1 MRSSCWW
8 ERLPLVLGRMVA
20 PVAPLPAV
28 GVKLHPSF
36 ALLKEKWPLQHPEHC
51 LLWAVQGCWG
61 DPSQT
66 WRWQW
71 PCCGLVVS
79 PRPCTIA
86 SQQLCEIVG
95 KLFPY
100 WVFYCVQLLTVG
112 ENKPIKVPP
121 AFFKFCTWRGPPC
134 FNALVRGVSTA
145 WADTV
150 WPNFLQSTAKAT
162 DISFKGKQLPFII
175 THGFSSTSF
184 E

>member
-1 MRSSCWW
+1 
-8 ERLPLVLGRMVA
+8 MVA

-36 ALLKEKWPLQHPEHC
+36 SLPKVKWPLKHPERC
-51 LLWAVQGCWG
+51 LLWAVHHWPQGCWC

-71 PCCGLVVS
+71 PRCGLVVP

-95 KLFPY
+95 ELLTY
-100 WVFYCVQLLTVG
+100 WVFYCVQLLTGG

-121 AFFKFCTWRGPPC
+121 ACFNFCTWHGPPC
-134 FNALVRGVSTA
+134 FNALERGVSTA
-145 WADTV
+145 RAATL

-184 E
+184 K